1 MASLWVFEL
10 YECYKGAIPLYRG
23 RRLVTQIYRHAFP
36 ILKEHH
42 VQKCLLEVILTNE
55 NAIKVYSAL
64 GFQINR
70 ERVCLKGRIDLHLP
84 ADHKHASI
92 TIVCPDECDWKSVH
106 SFWNCEPSWEQSVHA
121 ILLNSHLYDVITIRE
136 DDMICGYA
144 VVKSAP

>member
-42 VQKCLLEVILTNE
+42 VQKCLLEVNQTNE
-55 NAIKVYSAL
+55 KAIKVYSAL

-84 ADHKHASI
+84 ADHNHASI
-92 TIVCPDECDWKSVH
+92 TIVCPDEFDWKSVH
-106 SFWNCEPSWEQSVHA
+106 SFWNCEPIRSCHF
-121 ILLNSHLYDVITIRE
+121 IKLTLIRCDYDKGRRH
-136 DDMICGYA
+136 DLWLCC
-144 VVKSAP
+144 S